1 MSKAKHRNA
10 ESWTLGRRAMVG
22 TLVLGAVQG
31 SVLVIA
37 VLMGRDANV
46 IGDMFAGVCAL
57 MVTTLAVLVGGKGW
71 KEYSNARKASV
82 VERFEQPYYSGDTH
96 DQNNSQSVG

>member
-1 MSKAKHRNA
+1 MI
-10 ESWTLGRRAMVG
+10 G

-31 SVLVIA
+31 TALVIA

-46 IGDMFAGVCAL
+46 IGDMFAGICAL

-71 KEYSNARKASV
+71 KEYSSARIAGRSEPANTLGIEDEK
-82 VERFEQPYYSGDTH
+82 P
-96 DQNNSQSVG
+96 VGVFR